1 MICKKIKKIIIIIFF
16 MSVINSTNAY
26 SNYKMTIFDF
36 KMIDINGKNIE
47 LSKYKNKVL
56 LIVNVAS
63 KCGFTK
69 QYKDLQNLWEKY
81 KDKGL
86 VVIGFPSNQFG
97 YQEPGNDKEIK
108 KFCEVN
114 FNIDFPIVSKT
125 DVKGENAHEIYK
137 WALKNHGKSTIPK
150 WNFHKILINSD
161 GKVEDTY
168 LSFTKPMSK
177 KIIDKI
183 EQLLDQ

>member
-1 MICKKIKKIIIIIFF
+1 MMKRICCFLFIITNTFNLYSQPYFSEVSDFQKFNHTYFNVISGAGVSFVDFNQDGFDDISIPTNDDNSILFF
-16 MSVINSTNAY
+16 KNSN
-26 SNYKMTIFDF
+26 NKFD
-36 KMIDINGKNIE
+36 I
-47 LSKYKNKVL
+47 
-56 LIVNVAS
+56 
-63 KCGFTK
+63 
-69 QYKDLQNLWEKY
+69 
-81 KDKGL
+81 
-86 VVIGFPSNQFG
+86 
-97 YQEPGNDKEIK
+97 
-108 KFCEVN
+108 VN

>member
-1 MICKKIKKIIIIIFF
+1 MISKKNTKIIIIIFF
-16 MSVINSTNAY
+16 IHVINSMNAY
-26 SNYKMTIFDF
+26 ANYQMTIFDF
-36 KMIDINGKNIE
+36 KVKDISGKNID
-47 LSKYKNKVL
+47 LSKYKSKVF

-69 QYKDLQNLWEKY
+69 QYKDLQNLWIKY
-81 KDKGL
+81 KAKGL
-86 VVIGFPSNQFG
+86 VVLAFPSNQFG

-108 KFCEVN
+108 KFCDIN

-137 WALKNHGKSTIPK
+137 WALKNHGKSTVPK

-161 GKVEDTY
+161 GIVEDTY
-168 LSFTKPMSK
+168 LSFTNPMSK
-177 KIIDKI
+177 KIVNKI
-183 EQLLDQ
+183 EELLD